1 MCGRSWIGSGCA
13 LNLNRSLALNIW
25 LLLINLSEELR
36 YLILIVNERYPVELN
51 VNLELINKYVRINIK
66 LSEDVR
72 YLHNIC
78 GISR

>member
-1 MCGRSWIGSGCA
+1 MCGRSWIGSVCA
-13 LNLNRSLALNIW
+13 LNLTRSLALNLW